1 MIQHLF
7 KLIWKRRKSNF
18 LIMLEIFVAFF
29 ILFAVSSLSVYF
41 YKGYVKPAGIHAENR
56 WVVHVDFNSSA
67 DSLNLINREQ
77 LRQKLK
83 NYKEIQS
90 FSFASVFP
98 YGNSHNNRVFDFNGK
113 EYHTSVFSVEETY
126 PSVLGLEMQSG
137 EWFKERDT
145 ILKEK
150 PIVITQHLKE
160 ELFGNADAIGKTI
173 GEEYKEKIVGVVA
186 NFKHNNDYQLD
197 DNVLFHAPYKDVY
210 TYFVAKMDPSVS
222 AEFEAQL
229 SKSIQNMGKNWTVQI
244 NRMGDMKKEK
254 NQFVVIPLTIAFMV
268 CGFLI
273 LNVAFGLF
281 GVLFQNINRRRGEI
295 GLRRAIGASAGN
307 ISTQFIAEMAVL
319 ATFSVILGLFFA
331 VQFPL
336 LKVFDVAPSVYLIGI
351 LLAVIA
357 VYSIVVLCAWFP
369 SRQAAAIQPAMALH
383 EE

>member
-1 MIQHLF
+1 
-7 KLIWKRRKSNF
+7 
-18 LIMLEIFVAFF
+18 
-29 ILFAVSSLSVYF
+29 
-41 YKGYVKPAGIHAENR
+41 
-56 WVVHVDFNSSA
+56 
-67 DSLNLINREQ
+67 
-77 LRQKLK
+77 
-83 NYKEIQS
+83 
-90 FSFASVFP
+90 
-98 YGNSHNNRVFDFNGK
+98 
-113 EYHTSVFSVEETY
+113 
-126 PSVLGLEMQSG
+126 
-137 EWFKERDT
+137 
-145 ILKEK
+145 
-150 PIVITQHLKE
+150 
-160 ELFGNADAIGKTI
+160 
-173 GEEYKEKIVGVVA
+173 
-186 NFKHNNDYQLD
+186 
-197 DNVLFHAPYKDVY
+197 
-210 TYFVAKMDPSVS
+210 MDPSVS

-244 NRMGDMKKEK
+244 NHLDEMKKEK
-254 NQFVVIPLTIAFMV
+254 NHEIVIPMIVAFIV

-319 ATFSVILGLFFA
+319 ATFSVVLGLFFA
-331 VQFPL
+331 IQFPL